1 MFLNQKVVYILF
13 LLSSA
18 LVAFGQVVSVDKVK
32 FISLEDDWLQ
42 CEVQIRTNRNTM
54 PEAVSD
60 RFINNVGVR
69 LYLGFDN
76 FNNKNIDFYYSDV
89 TAMILERGDKNS
101 VRFYIPGKIMKIN
114 RYSKPKYYYSEIVVN
129 NKPLEPSS
137 RAFSNN
143 LQNID
148 KLNNFIRKAKLEYKK
163 NYGRLMPSYLTPIS
177 IVGSDKYAPT
187 YLRNNN

>member
-76 FNNKNIDFYYSDV
+76 FNNENIDFYYSDV

-129 NKPLEPSS
+129 NKPLESSS

-143 LQNID
+143 LQNKD